1 MIDVGG
7 GVLAGHDGSKD
18 AHGALEEAVRMARA
32 LKTHVTVVR
41 AWQVSTTG
49 RPATAEFGYVPPL
62 DEYAAEARES
72 LERDVE
78 PVRAEHPDVPI
89 ETAVVNGD
97 PAGQLVEASS
107 TATMAVVG
115 RRGSGGVAR
124 LVLGSVSS
132 RLASHALCPVLVVNP
147 RAATNAAEADEAQRL
162 EAALASELH
171 LDR

>member
-7 GVLAGHDGSKD
+7 GVLVGHDGSKD
-18 AHGALEEAVRMARA
+18 AHAALEEAVRIARA

-41 AWQVSTTG
+41 AWQVTTMG
-49 RPATAEFGYVPPL
+49 RPANAEFGYVPPL
-62 DEYAAEARES
+62 DEYAAEARKN

-78 PVRAEHPDVPI
+78 PVREEHPDVPI

-97 PAGQLVEASS
+97 PAGQLVLASG

-115 RRGSGGVAR
+115 RRGSGGVSR
-124 LVLGSVSS
+124 LLLGSVSG
-132 RLASHALCPVLVVNP
+132 RLASHARCPVLVVNP
-147 RAATNAAEADEAQRL
+147 QAAATAAEVDEEQRL

>member
-7 GVLAGHDGSKD
+7 GVLVGHDGSKD
-18 AHGALEEAVRMARA
+18 AHGALEEAVRIARA

-41 AWQVSTTG
+41 AWQVTTMG
-49 RPATAEFGYVPPL
+49 RPANAEFGYVPPA

-78 PVRAEHPDVPI
+78 PVREEHPDVPI

-97 PAGQLVEASS
+97 PAGQLVAASG

-115 RRGSGGVAR
+115 RRGSGGVSR
-124 LVLGSVSS
+124 LLLGSVSS
-132 RLASHALCPVLVVNP
+132 RLASHARCPVLVVNP
-147 RAATNAAEADEAQRL
+147 QAAATAAEADEERRL